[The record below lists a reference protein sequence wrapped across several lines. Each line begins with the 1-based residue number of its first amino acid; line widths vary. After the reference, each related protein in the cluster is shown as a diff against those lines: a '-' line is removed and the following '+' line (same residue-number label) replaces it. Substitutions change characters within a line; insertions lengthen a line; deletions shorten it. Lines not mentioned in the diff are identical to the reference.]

1 MAIGEKNKPIETV
14 MCGKCYLRTPAWRSR
29 CIHCERPLENSPLRA
44 PLREASVPVSSRRR
58 ATA

>member
-1 MAIGEKNKPIETV
+1 MSNGERNKPIEKVT
-14 MCGKCYLRTPAWRSR
+14 CGNCYLRTPAWRTR

-44 PLREASVPVSSRRR
+44 PLREASVPGSSRRR